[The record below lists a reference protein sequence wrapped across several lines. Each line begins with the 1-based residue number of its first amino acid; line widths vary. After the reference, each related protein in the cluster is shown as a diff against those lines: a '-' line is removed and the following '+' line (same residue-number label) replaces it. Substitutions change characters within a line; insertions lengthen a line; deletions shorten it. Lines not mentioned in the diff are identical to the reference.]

1 MRRDTY
7 VELLTKHEDVSVA
20 LVDIWQ
26 APPPASKSAG
36 ALHPLYEPIDHL
48 RGLNIAVSAVYLEGP
63 DSVRDAATEIMDRYN
78 EETAM
83 IKRIADDN
91 IGKSEMLVELAK
103 TSLDALH
110 DERDKVRYEFI
121 SEATDALK

>member
-1 MRRDTY
+1 
-7 VELLTKHEDVSVA
+7 
-20 LVDIWQ
+20 
-26 APPPASKSAG
+26 
-36 ALHPLYEPIDHL
+36 
-48 RGLNIAVSAVYLEGP
+48 
-63 DSVRDAATEIMDRYN
+63 
-78 EETAM
+78 M